1 MQYIGLDFN
10 ELLLN
15 FSEFFKGL
23 SLDKFIWA
31 RIVVHFYERIFYVSI
46 HFRSRKCRSS
56 GQMR

>member
-15 FSEFFKGL
+15 FSEFLKAL

-31 RIVVHFYERIFYVSI
+31 RIVVHFL
-46 HFRSRKCRSS
+46 
-56 GQMR
+56 